1 MNNNQIALPID
12 VTVYINKND
21 PVRTLHYITE
31 RLDYTELNKL
41 YYKNGVY
48 KTYEPKLLFQLI
60 VLAYMN
66 QIFSSRRIEK
76 ACKKDITFMWLLQ
89 GQKAPDHNTFNR
101 FRQEVA
107 SVIDTLFAQF
117 VHYLISIN
125 EVKDNHVFVD
135 GTKLESFANKY
146 TFVWKKSTNKHSQRL
161 DEKIKISIST
171 INMNYRKNYKYD
183 DEKIIGLLTEIIEHL
198 KQLQISYGIEFV
210 HGKGKRKTQLQR
222 DLELFEAYLSK
233 KKKYTNYLSTMDG
246 RNSFSKTDPDA
257 TFMHMKE
264 DHMRNSQLKPG
275 YNIQAAASGGYC
287 VGVEVFSERSDQLT
301 LIPFLI
307 HLEDKLGLRFKDIVA
322 DAGYESEENYKYL
335 EDNKLLSYIKPV
347 NYERSKK
354 RNYKKKINLREN
366 MDYDPIEDN
375 YICKGNR
382 KLVFIG
388 DSSRISKSGYVSKVK
403 RYKCESCDN
412 CAIKEKCTKS
422 KTDRQLYVS
431 EEFIRLRNQST
442 DNIITSKGKTL
453 RMNRS
458 IQIEGLFGVIKE
470 DYGFRRL
477 LTKGKKHVR
486 AEVKLLMFAF
496 NLNKLNK
503 RISENE
509 LGFRYYSLKAG

>member
-12 VTVYINKND
+12 VNVYIDEND

-66 QIFSSRRIEK
+66 QIFSSRKIES

-101 FRQEVA
+101 FRQEVS
-107 SVIDTLFAQF
+107 SVIDNLFAQF
-117 VHYLISIN
+117 IHYLISIN
-125 EVKDNHVFVD
+125 EVKVDHVYID

-146 TFVWKKSTNKHSQRL
+146 TFVWKKSTNKHNQKL
-161 DEKIKISIST
+161 
-171 INMNYRKNYKYD
+171 N
-183 DEKIIGLLTEIIEHL
+183 EKIISSIESINLSYGKTYKFSDESSIELITEIVVFLEQQIIIHEIEL
-198 KQLQISYGIEFV
+198 VS
-210 HGKGKRKTQLQR
+210 GKGKRKTQLQR
-222 DLELFEAYLSK
+222 DLEQFEEYLSK
-233 KKKYTNYLSTMDG
+233 KQKYSKYLKTMG
-246 RNSFSKTDPDA
+246 ARNSFSKTDPDA

-275 YNIQAAASGGYC
+275 YNIQAAATGGYC
-287 VGVEVFSERSDQLT
+287 VGVEIFSERSDQLT

-307 HLEDKLGLRFKDIVA
+307 HLENKLRLRFKDIVA
-322 DAGYESEENYKYL
+322 DAGYESEENYKFL
-335 EDNKLLSYIKPV
+335 EENKLLSYIKPS

-354 RNYKKKINLREN
+354 RTYKHKINLREN
-366 MDYDPIEDN
+366 MDYDPIEDT
-375 YICKGNR
+375 YICKNNK
-382 KLVFIG
+382 KLVMIG
-388 DSSRISKSGYVSKVK
+388 KSSRTSKSGYISEVK

-412 CAIKEKCTKS
+412 CVIKEKCTKS
-422 KTDRQLYVS
+422 KGDRQIYVS
-431 EEFIRLRNQST
+431 DEFIRLRNQST
-442 DNIITSKGKTL
+442 DNITTLKGKTL

-458 IQIEGLFGVIKE
+458 IQIEGLFGVMKE

-477 LTKGKKHVR
+477 LTKGKEHIS

-496 NLNKLNK
+496 NLNKLNQ
-503 RISENE
+503 RIRKNE